1 LEENEMI
8 SEIKASDAFEEGYNA
23 AIDGL
28 VPEDNPYPKGSED
41 HALWSKGFLA
51 FEEEDIDA

>member
-1 LEENEMI
+1 MI
-8 SEIKASDAFEEGYNA
+8 SEIKESDAFEEGYNA

-28 VPEDNPYPKGSED
+28 VPENNPYPKGSD
-41 HALWSKGFLA
+41 KFVQWSKGFLA

>member
-1 LEENEMI
+1 MI

>member
-1 LEENEMI
+1 MI

-28 VPEDNPYPKGSED
+28 LPESNPYPSGSED
-41 HALWSKGFLA
+41 FALWSKGFLA